1 MKKIIIVISVFFI
14 ILITYIFYNYTM
26 NKVERTEILEKNKQ
40 YEQYCEKEI
49 YGTDMS
55 TIINKV
61 IDSNEKNNI
70 EQDES
75 GRYIYNDYN
84 SINVEI
90 KFKDSENTYNIEQIY
105 RLGIDE
111 FMKNY
116 SYIKFQCKKIEYHD
130 KTSNIRYM
138 YFEEI

>member
-14 ILITYIFYNYTM
+14 ILITYIIYNYSI
-26 NKVERTEILEKNKQ
+26 NKVEKSEILEKNKQ

-49 YGTDMS
+49 YGADIA

-75 GRYIYNDYN
+75 GKYIYNDYN

-90 KFKDSENTYNIEQIY
+90 KFKDSESTYNIEQIY
-105 RLGIDE
+105 KLGIDE

-116 SYIKFQCKKIEYHD
+116 NYIKFLCKKIEYHD
-130 KTSNIRYM
+130 KTSSIRYM